1 MLADTSTYH
10 QHDDEENNDAAQV
23 GAEDSATNSV
33 QSEGNERHQALNPL
47 LPLMS
52 SISWTFKGTDLA
64 VLRSANVRMV
74 RDKYLVLL

>member
-33 QSEGNERHQALNPL
+33 QGEGNESESNLDCKP
-47 LPLMS
+47 
-52 SISWTFKGTDLA
+52 
-64 VLRSANVRMV
+64 
-74 RDKYLVLL
+74 